1 MDPIS
6 KEDFDGGDVNQKL
19 SILYGYVISTDEG
32 VQKIEATLRNK
43 KKADAAKTLAG
54 GMIGGFAAMALKL
67 AFWKG

>member
-19 SILYGYVISTDEG
+19 SILYGYVISTDEA

-43 KKADAAKTLAG
+43 KKADTAKTLMG
-54 GMIGGFAAMALKL
+54 GIIGGALVMATKI
-67 AFWKG
+67 AFWK